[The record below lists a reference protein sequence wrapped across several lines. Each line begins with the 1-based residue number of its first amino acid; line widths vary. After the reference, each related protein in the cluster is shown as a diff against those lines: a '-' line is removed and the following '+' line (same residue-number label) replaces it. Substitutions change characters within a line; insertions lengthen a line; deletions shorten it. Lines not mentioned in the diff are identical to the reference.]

1 MSSIVLKSTFVL
13 LELIREQYNRKE
25 QILEPARGRIV
36 APGLPPV
43 ALLEP
48 RVIVSETAIILT
60 VMNVETIVVAAI
72 VAT

>member
-13 LELIREQYNRKE
+13 LELIREQYNREE

-60 VMNVETIVVAAI
+60 VMNVEMIVVAAI

>member
-13 LELIREQYNRKE
+13 LELIREQYNREE

-60 VMNVETIVVAAI
+60 VINVETIVVAAI

>member
-1 MSSIVLKSTFVL
+1 
-13 LELIREQYNRKE
+13 LELIREQYNREE

-60 VMNVETIVVAAI
+60 VMNVEMIVVAAI

>member
-1 MSSIVLKSTFVL
+1 LSSIVLKSTFVL
-13 LELIREQYNRKE
+13 LELIREQYNREE

-60 VMNVETIVVAAI
+60 VMNVEMIVVAAI

>member
-13 LELIREQYNRKE
+13 LELIREQYNREE